1 MDKGFIEELMK
12 KTGLSQADG
21 EKVGE
26 VMESNNLLSGNI
38 GDIILNPGGD
48 STTDGTD
55 ATDGSDGTDG
65 TARPYS
71 DKYSYE
77 ISRDGYQHRLDEEL
91 Q

>member
-38 GDIILNPGGD
+38 GDIISQIASKLGIGEDKAKEIFEKAKEILSGGLLDKFKNPFGG
-48 STTDGTD
+48 
-55 ATDGSDGTDG
+55 
-65 TARPYS
+65 
-71 DKYSYE
+71 
-77 ISRDGYQHRLDEEL
+77 Q
-91 Q
+91 

>member
-38 GDIILNPGGD
+38 GDIISQIASKLGIGEDKAKDIFEKAKEILSGGLLNKFKNPFGG
-48 STTDGTD
+48 
-55 ATDGSDGTDG
+55 
-65 TARPYS
+65 
-71 DKYSYE
+71 
-77 ISRDGYQHRLDEEL
+77 Q
-91 Q
+91 

>member
-38 GDIILNPGGD
+38 GDIISQIASKLGIGEDKAKDIFEKAKEILSGGLLDKFKNPFGG
-48 STTDGTD
+48 
-55 ATDGSDGTDG
+55 
-65 TARPYS
+65 
-71 DKYSYE
+71 
-77 ISRDGYQHRLDEEL
+77 Q
-91 Q
+91 

>member
-38 GDIILNPGGD
+38 GDIISQIASKLGIGEDKAKDIFEKAKEILSGGLLDKFKNPFGG
-48 STTDGTD
+48 
-55 ATDGSDGTDG
+55 
-65 TARPYS
+65 
-71 DKYSYE
+71 
-77 ISRDGYQHRLDEEL
+77 
-91 Q
+91 